1 MAKSKRKKSS
11 SKPTKRLVCDN
22 ADKKS
27 PIQQRG
33 MNHAQLTLLIYF
45 TFFMSRQMELSRAVA
60 NGPSTTYCSHKF
72 LSLRKKKKQGEEQQQ
87 EKEDST
93 IFDDLNQ
100 RPDDSPA
107 FDATI
112 FGCDETDWKI
122 VQVRH
127 QTSSIRVVLTLI
139 TGLFCWKDTPLL
151 TAWNMVF
158 CLCPVLTS
166 IVALYHLR
174 DVLVATDLNGLA
186 ALLII
191 GFSSSRRGM
200 KTPIHPGSGGNGFFN
215 TVLYGLSVGIAA
227 LMSMH
232 LTGEG
237 IVRHIRGDGLVSE
250 GGHGVWFMMVV
261 VDYGFM
267 LVLFTFALFF
277 FDEIRK
283 RAMLFIL
290 GIISLFHAFLQLPLQ
305 KDIWLDAAARQ
316 NVAVSM
322 AVIMFVGALLPSFN
336 KFTIKT

>member
-1 MAKSKRKKSS
+1 
-11 SKPTKRLVCDN
+11 
-22 ADKKS
+22 
-27 PIQQRG
+27 
-33 MNHAQLTLLIYF
+33 
-45 TFFMSRQMELSRAVA
+45 
-60 NGPSTTYCSHKF
+60 
-72 LSLRKKKKQGEEQQQ
+72 
-87 EKEDST
+87 
-93 IFDDLNQ
+93 
-100 RPDDSPA
+100 
-107 FDATI
+107 
-112 FGCDETDWKI
+112 
-122 VQVRH
+122 
-127 QTSSIRVVLTLI
+127 
-139 TGLFCWKDTPLL
+139 
-151 TAWNMVF
+151 MV
-158 CLCPVLTS
+158 
-166 IVALYHLR
+166 
-174 DVLVATDLNGLA
+174 
-186 ALLII
+186 
-191 GFSSSRRGM
+191 
-200 KTPIHPGSGGNGFFN
+200 FFN

-316 NVAVSM
+316 NVAVTM

-336 KFTIKT
+336 KFTIKR